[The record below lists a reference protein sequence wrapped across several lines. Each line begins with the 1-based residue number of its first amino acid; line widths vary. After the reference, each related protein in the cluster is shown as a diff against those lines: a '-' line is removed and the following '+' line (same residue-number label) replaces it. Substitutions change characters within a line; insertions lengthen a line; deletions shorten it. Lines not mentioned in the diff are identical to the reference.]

1 MKLKR
6 SGVQYC
12 VLIVYQVNTKSR
24 TNIGHG
30 RNYSVKHEWNAKDVT
45 QWNEHRRFVRI
56 EFVRRCGRA
65 EEKHTSSSARTIST
79 C

>member
-1 MKLKR
+1 
-6 SGVQYC
+6 
-12 VLIVYQVNTKSR
+12 VNTKSR

-30 RNYSVKHEWNAKDVT
+30 RNYSVKNEWNAKDVT

-65 EEKHTSSSARTIST
+65 EEKTYFFVCQNHINMLNWSVV
-79 C
+79 